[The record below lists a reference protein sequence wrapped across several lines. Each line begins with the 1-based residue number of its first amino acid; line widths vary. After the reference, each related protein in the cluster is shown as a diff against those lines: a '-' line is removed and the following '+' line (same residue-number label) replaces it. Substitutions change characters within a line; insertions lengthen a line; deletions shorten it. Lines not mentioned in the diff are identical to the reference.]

1 MDEILFRIKELRQ
14 KLSYHAKLY
23 YVYDAPEISDYEYDR
38 LYAELLSL
46 ESAHPEY
53 DDPESPTHRVGGKVW
68 VIGAIVLLA
77 TAAAP
82 AEISAGLMIGIVLAM
97 AAAPLIYSY
106 CFSRKK
112 SKKE

>member
-53 DDPESPTHRVGGKVW
+53 DDP
-68 VIGAIVLLA
+68 IV
-77 TAAAP
+77 
-82 AEISAGLMIGIVLAM
+82 
-97 AAAPLIYSY
+97 Y
-106 CFSRKK
+106 CFGELGRDLLEARGVKVDRLLPGS
-112 SKKE
+112 SG